1 MEITPITSEE
11 YLKETVDLYNQS
23 DIGKLALAQR
33 FYEIK
38 SKKLYR
44 PLYSCMREYLQ
55 EMKGMPPSV
64 ASRLGNIHEKL
75 VLTLGVKIE
84 EIAKVG
90 WSVIAEALPIIN
102 TADEA
107 RYWLDIA
114 QSEGMTKS
122 AFKALVDE
130 HRSGKPMSDCK
141 HEKAYLIRHCPECN
155 DKWREYD
162 VTIIRNETLAES
174 LKEVGIE
181 ATEKQVDTIL
191 KLLVKK
197 AYKHDPEAEE

>member
-33 FYEIK
+33 FYEIR
-38 SKKLYR
+38 SKKLYK

-55 EMKGMPPSV
+55 EMKGMSTST

-75 VLTLGVKIE
+75 VLSLGVKIE
-84 EIAKVG
+84 EVAEVG
-90 WSVIAEALPIIN
+90 WAVIAEALPIIN

-107 RYWLDIA
+107 QYWLDIA
-114 QSEGMTKS
+114 KAPGMTKA

-162 VTIIRNETLAES
+162 VSIIRNETLAES

-181 ATEKQVDTIL
+181 ATEKQVDKIL
-191 KLLVKK
+191 KSLVAK
-197 AYKHDPEAEE
+197 AYKHDPESEE